1 VNTAVKIIGQTRIT
15 AQDIA
20 GDKDEN
26 LILFLP
32 ELRVLFLLVIV
43 FLSALGLVYI
53 KDVNRQLFM
62 QTQTAESDF
71 LQSQVLHN
79 KLLLEESSWSRQ
91 DRVQGLAQARHDM
104 QILAAKDIVIV
115 KKRLLPASS

>member
-1 VNTAVKIIGQTRIT
+1 MNTAVKIIGQTRIT